1 MIFFTAFADV
11 LLYIAFSYLA
21 GFVVLQFIPENRKP
35 LLSSSKVLL
44 LISTASIVLLSFV
57 PVYELAMFL
66 QSSQSPIEAYQ
77 TAITEFR
84 IGQGWMIT
92 LLLSVILAIAIY
104 LNGNRYIQAL
114 YVLLLILTVGFY
126 SHISTLDLWIGFA
139 LHSSH
144 ILFMSIWTGV
154 LLHVAWF
161 AKNGANWRP
170 FLTWFTPLAVI
181 CVAGVIASGIV
192 IMFFFVAPSDYAN
205 SWVLPYGQ
213 LLLLKHISIIPVL
226 LAAMINGFLN
236 KQKEFQQNWLKVE
249 SLLLLLVFAFTAIMS
264 KQAPPHDVNDTLRI
278 EGGGWLVEKLSGP
291 LYIPIAAKLDLTLNG
306 SLLITLSFLCLIV
319 MLVAYFKKANAWLS
333 LIFSIGF
340 ICCFYIGVMMNLSF

>member
-57 PVYELAMFL
+57 PVYELVVFL

-77 TAITEFR
+77 TAIMEFR

-92 LLLSVILAIAIY
+92 LLLSVILAITIY

-126 SHISTLDLWIGFA
+126 SHISTIDLWVGFA

-161 AKNGANWRP
+161 AKNEANWRP

-192 IMFFFVAPSDYAN
+192 IMFFFVAPADYAN

-236 KQKEFQQNWLKVE
+236 KQKEFQKTWLKVE
-249 SLLLLLVFAFTAIMS
+249 SLLLLFVFVFTAFMS

-278 EGGGWLVEKLSGP
+278 EGGGWLIDKLSGP
-291 LYIPIAAKLDLTLNG
+291 FYIPITAELDVTLNG
-306 SLLITLSFLCLIV
+306 TLLMTLSILLLIV
-319 MLVAYFKKANAWLS
+319 MLVTFFKKANAWFS

-340 ICCFYIGVMMNLSF
+340 ICCFYIGLMMNLSF

>member
-1 MIFFTAFADV
+1 MIFLTAFADV

-21 GFVVLQFIPENRKP
+21 GSILLQFVPENRKP

-44 LISTASIVLLSFV
+44 LMSIAGIVLLSFA
-57 PVYELAMFL
+57 PVYELAIL
-66 QSSQSPIEAYQ
+66 LQNSQSSIEAFR

-84 IGQGWMIT
+84 IGQGWIIT

-114 YVLLLILTVGFY
+114 YVLLLFLTVGFY
-126 SHISTLDLWIGFA
+126 SHISTIDLWVGFA

-144 ILFMSIWTGV
+144 FLLMSMWTGV

-170 FLTWFTPLAVI
+170 FLAWFTPFAII

-192 IMFFFVAPSDYAN
+192 IMFFFVAPADYTD
-205 SWVLPYGQ
+205 SWALPYGQ

-236 KQKEFQQNWLKVE
+236 KQKEFQRVWLKVE
-249 SLLLLLVFAFTAIMS
+249 SLLLLFVFVFTAFMS
-264 KQAPPHDVNDTLRI
+264 KQAPPHDVNDTLRS
-278 EGGGWLVEKLSGP
+278 EGSGWLVDKLSGP
-291 LYIPIAAKLDLTLNG
+291 LYIPITAELDATLNG
-306 SLLITLSFLCLIV
+306 TLLLIVSFSLLIV
-319 MLVAYFKKANAWLS
+319 MLVAFFKKANAWLS
-333 LIFSIGF
+333 LVFSIGF
-340 ICCFYIGVMMNLSF
+340 ICCFYIGLMMNLSF

>member
-1 MIFFTAFADV
+1 MFLTAFADV

-21 GFVVLQFIPENRKP
+21 GFIVLQFVPENRKP
-35 LLSSSKVLL
+35 KLSSSKGLL
-44 LISTASIVLLSFV
+44 LISTASIVLLSFI
-57 PVYELAMFL
+57 PVYELAVFL
-66 QSSQSPIEAYQ
+66 QSSQSSVEAFR
-77 TAITEFR
+77 TAIMEFR
-84 IGQGWMIT
+84 IGQGWLIT

-104 LNGNRYIQAL
+104 LNGNRYILAL

-126 SHISTLDLWIGFA
+126 SHISTINLWAGFA

-144 ILFMSIWTGV
+144 IFFMSIWTGV

-181 CVAGVIASGIV
+181 SVTGVFASGIV
-192 IMFFFVAPSDYAN
+192 IMFFFVAPADYVD

-226 LAAMINGFLN
+226 LAALINGFLN
-236 KQKEFQQNWLKVE
+236 KQKEFQQAWLKVE
-249 SLLLLLVFAFTAIMS
+249 SLLLLVVFVLTAFMS

-278 EGGGWLVEKLSGP
+278 EGGGWLVDKLSGP
-291 LYIPIAAKLDLTLNG
+291 FYIPIAAELDATVNGTL
-306 SLLITLSFLCLIV
+306 LMILSFLLLIV
-319 MLVAYFKKANAWLS
+319 MLVAFFKKANAWLS
-333 LIFSIGF
+333 LVFSIGF
-340 ICCFYIGVMMNLSF
+340 ICCFYIGLMLNLSF